1 MWEYINLIDISILRF
16 IREYFSSPLMDSI
29 MIFITNLGDRGFIWI
44 IIGIILLISKKYRKI
59 GLAMLI
65 ALAVTSLIG
74 EVFIKNIIQRP
85 RAFTTFPD
93 IEIIIKAPLSYSFPS
108 GHTASSFAAAVV
120 LGYYIKN
127 WKYLF
132 YFFAALV
139 AFSRLYLFVHYPSD
153 IIGGISLGVVCSF
166 MTIKIIENS
175 KCKKLS

>member
-1 MWEYINLIDISILRF
+1 MTIVLDNSKVGSISNYIKENTQRDSEITITSSIFTIFAFEELRKVL
-16 IREYFSSPLMDSI
+16 EE
-29 MIFITNLGDRGFIWI
+29 
-44 IIGIILLISKKYRKI
+44 SKKFRF
-59 GLAMLI
+59 LFNEP
-65 ALAVTSLIG
+65 T
-74 EVFIKNIIQRP
+74 FIKNIIQRP

-153 IIGGISLGVVCSF
+153 IIGGISLGVVCSL